1 MVPGGR
7 GPGGGDPLA
16 HHPICAGHWPNVRS
30 RPLTRRPTACPATGK
45 HQGTNFTTPRRQ
57 RVRAP
62 GVVGRGG
69 RSVAPRQAA
78 ASARPTSAK
87 FDGDQSHRASEA
99 TSTWSPEGVARAAA
113 THSHTTPSVWAIG
126 LMYGRTHWHDGR
138 MPGGSSVAPR
148 HVAASARPTG
158 TIYAKIDGDHWRRAR
173 EAASAWSPESVARAA
188 ATHSHTTP
196 ALCKAP
202 RRRWRRVR
210 DRSHSPNVRPR
221 PLARRPDAPRL
232 ATCTAPDGSECT
244 ATSRTAPERQ
254 RARGPTPRPTSRA
267 WHPCGARPLRGLPQ
281 CGHDSPQGVVP

>member
-7 GPGGGDPLA
+7 GPGGGDPLAHHPICVGHWPNVRSHTLARRPDARRLICCTAPRGSERAAHWNDLREDRWRPLAPRKGGGERVVPGGRGPGDGDPLA

-113 THSHTTPSVWAIG
+113 TP
-126 LMYGRTHWHDGR
+126 R
-138 MPGGSSVAPR
+138 APP
-148 HVAASARPTG
+148 H
-158 TIYAKIDGDHWRRAR
+158 
-173 EAASAWSPESVARAA
+173 
-188 ATHSHTTP
+188 
-196 ALCKAP
+196 LCG
-202 RRRWRRVR
+202 
-210 DRSHSPNVRPR
+210 
-221 PLARRPDAPRL
+221 PLA
-232 ATCTAPDGSECT
+232 
-244 ATSRTAPERQ
+244 
-254 RARGPTPRPTSRA
+254 
-267 WHPCGARPLRGLPQ
+267 
-281 CGHDSPQGVVP
+281 